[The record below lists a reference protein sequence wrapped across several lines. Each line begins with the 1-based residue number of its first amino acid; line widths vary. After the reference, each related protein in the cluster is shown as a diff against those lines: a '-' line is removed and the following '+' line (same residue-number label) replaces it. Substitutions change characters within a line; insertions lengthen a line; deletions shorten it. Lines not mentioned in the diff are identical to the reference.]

1 MAQVRWDDEEQA
13 FRRYDRALQAWR
25 ALRSRPSDEAASA
38 REYNEAWNALD
49 AAHDEWATTVRT
61 LLARDRL
68 R

>member
-1 MAQVRWDDEEQA
+1 MAQTHWDDEDRA

-38 REYNEAWNALD
+38 PEYNEVWDVLD

-61 LLARDRL
+61 LLAADRY